1 MNICIVGNGNI
12 VKRFL
17 EDVLPLLGVKTAAL
31 CVREQSR
38 EKGAALSEKY
48 RIPLLFTDYASALQG
63 PETDTVYLGIPNHLH
78 HPYAKQALEAGKN
91 VICEKPFTI
100 NPSETEELIA
110 LAEKKELFLWE
121 ACKIPYSQTY
131 KTLREKLPLIGTP
144 RVIHCNYSR
153 KSSRYT
159 DFQNGI
165 LHPAFDPEKAGG
177 SLYDINI
184 YNLHLVAALF
194 GAPKAVHYYANRA
207 ANGIDISGTAIL
219 EYEGFHAVCT
229 GSKDSTSPSGVILQ
243 GEEGYLRLE
252 GPASSATKIF
262 LSLDG
267 KEQCILE
274 TPDNGKLTEEV
285 REFARQYRE
294 HDMESCRKM
303 LRHSL
308 LVMTMAH
315 NAMAEQCLK
324 DNF

>member
-17 EDVLPLLGVKTAAL
+17 EDVRPITNVKTAAL

-48 RIPLLFTDYASALQG
+48 RIPLLFTDYAAAL
-63 PETDTVYLGIPNHLH
+63 ERSDIDTVYLGIPNHIH
-78 HPYAKQALEAGKN
+78 YSYAKQALEAGKN

-100 NPSETEELIA
+100 RPAETEELIA
-110 LAEKKELFLWE
+110 LAEEKEVFLWE
-121 ACKIPYSQTY
+121 ACKIPYAQTY
-131 KTLREKLPLIGTP
+131 QVLREKLPLIGTP

-159 DFQNGI
+159 DFQKGI

-194 GAPKAVHYYANRA
+194 GAPKAVRYYANRA
-207 ANGIDISGTAIL
+207 ANGVDISGTAIL
-219 EYEGFHAVCT
+219 EYEGFHALCT

-243 GEEGYLRLE
+243 GEEGYLRME

-262 LSLDG
+262 LSTDG
-267 KEQCILE
+267 KERCILE
-274 TPDNGKLTEEV
+274 TPENGKLTEEV
-285 REFARQYRE
+285 REFARQYEE
-294 HDMESCRKM
+294 HDMDACRNM

-308 LVMTMAH
+308 LVMKIAG
-315 NAMAEQCLK
+315 QCLERS
-324 DNF
+324 FCG

>member
-1 MNICIVGNGNI
+1 MNICIAGNGNI

-17 EDVLPLLGVKTAAL
+17 EDVQPIADAKITAL
-31 CVREQSR
+31 CVRVQSR

-48 RIPLLFTDYASALQG
+48 RIPLLFTDYAEALRA
-63 PETDTVYLGIPNHLH
+63 PSVDTVYLGVPNHVHYL
-78 HPYAKQALEAGKN
+78 YAKQALEAGKN
-91 VICEKPFTI
+91 VICEKPFTVHAA
-100 NPSETEELIA
+100 ETEELIA

-121 ACKIPYSQTY
+121 ACKIPYSRTY
-131 KTLREKLPLIGTP
+131 KVLREKVPLIGTP

-153 KSSRYT
+153 KSSRYE
-159 DFQNGI
+159 DFRNGI

-184 YNLHLVAALF
+184 YNLHLTAALF

-207 ANGIDISGTAIL
+207 AGGVDISGTAVL

-243 GEEGYLRLE
+243 GENGYLRLE
-252 GPASSATKIF
+252 GPASSAAKVF

-267 KEQCILE
+267 EEHCILE
-274 TPDNGKLTEEV
+274 NPENGKLTEEV
-285 REFARQYRE
+285 EEFVRQYKE
-294 HDMESCRKM
+294 HDMASCRKM

-308 LVMTMAH
+308 LVMKI
-315 NAMAEQCLK
+315 AEQCLSCSRQE
-324 DNF
+324 